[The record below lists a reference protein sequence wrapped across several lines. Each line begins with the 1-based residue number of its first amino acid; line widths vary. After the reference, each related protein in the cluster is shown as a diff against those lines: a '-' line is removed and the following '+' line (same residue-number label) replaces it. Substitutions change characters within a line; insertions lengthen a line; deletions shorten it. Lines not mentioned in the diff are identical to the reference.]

1 MFMTSA
7 FAKTYRVASY
17 DVGPNSKLTLPAL
30 LRSLHDVAQQHAG
43 SVGFGY
49 RDLLPRGFA
58 WALVTIELSLKP
70 LPSGEEEM
78 ELATSVAKAGG
89 PLVYR
94 DYKGVASNAAF
105 VVGQS
110 LWVLIDLN
118 SRRSTPFPPD
128 LKKKLVTMQQ
138 PLQSEIERVRRFG
151 SKKPLPIVDQ
161 RKVRAHD
168 CDFNGHLNNVVT
180 ARWLLDAAYE
190 RCPTLSVDM
199 NSLKLS
205 YHQEAVLGNQLSIG
219 LELKKESLCVE
230 LRRADG
236 VLLTSGAFGI
246 ITCQAL

>member
-17 DVGPNSKLTLPAL
+17 DVGPNRKLTLPAL

-49 RDLLPRGFA
+49 GELLPRGFA

-70 LPSGEEEM
+70 LPSGEEDM

-151 SKKPLPIVDQ
+151 SKTPLKIVDQ

-180 ARWLLDAAYE
+180 ARWMLDAVYE
-190 RCPTLSVDM
+190 HTPSFSADLS
-199 NSLKLS
+199 SLKLS
-205 YHQEAVLGNQLSIG
+205 YHQEALLKEELNIG
-219 LELKKESLCVE
+219 LERKEDSVSVE
-230 LRRADG
+230 LRKFDG
-236 VLLTSGAFGI
+236 VLIASGVFG
-246 ITCQAL
+246 